1 MTPASAPL
9 RTETLTF
16 GVDHHAREVPVLRP
30 PTYADCGFE
39 TVEAFQAW
47 AADAGAAHIA
57 PCVARLNRG

>member
-1 MTPASAPL
+1 MTPIPAPL

-16 GVDHHAREVPVLRP
+16 GVEHHAREVAVSRP
-30 PTYADCGFE
+30 PSWKDCGFE

-47 AADAGAAHIA
+47 AVDAGAAHIA